1 VIECGTLN
9 VVVIMGGIGAE
20 REISIQS
27 GNCVA
32 EALGQAGLN
41 VVTSDIDQDNVD
53 ILQNTDVD
61 VFFIAMHGEFG
72 EDGQLQQILEDQD
85 LIYTGSGPVASKLAF
100 DKMASKKLFADAG
113 VNVPTAVEF
122 NGQADTHRL
131 EQRLRKLG
139 DKFVIKPQRQGS
151 SVGVSI
157 VNGFQDAIA
166 VARKTCQDFGVCII
180 EEFIPG
186 REITVG
192 ILERQALPIIEIKSR
207 TGFYDYQA
215 KYANHKTGYLFDT
228 IKDESLTAKIS
239 QAATDCSDV
248 LGCRDF
254 ARVDLILANDG
265 LPYALEVNTIPG
277 FTAHSLLPKAAAKV
291 GLSMS
296 ELCVKIIELAIER
309 RGAHVPKAPTKNK
322 FSIQSM
328 KNKIISDKRKHKL
341 SSTK

>member
-1 VIECGTLN
+1 VIKCGTLN
-9 VVVIMGGIGAE
+9 VVVLMGGIGAE

-41 VVTSDIDQDNVD
+41 VVTADIAQDCVD
-53 ILQNTDVD
+53 ILHNTDID
-61 VFFIAMHGEFG
+61 IFFIAMHGEFG
-72 EDGQLQQILEDQD
+72 EDGRLQQILEDQD

-100 DKMASKKLFADAG
+100 DKMASKRLFADAG
-113 VNVPTAVEF
+113 VNVPTAMEF
-122 NGQADTHRL
+122 NGQADTNRL
-131 EQRLRKLG
+131 AQRLRKLG

-157 VNGFQDAIA
+157 VNGFQDAVA
-166 VARKTCQDFGVCII
+166 VARKTYREFGDCII

-192 ILERQALPIIEIKSR
+192 ILERQALPTIEIKSR

-215 KYANHKTGYLFDT
+215 KYANHKTEYLFDT
-228 IKDESLTAKIS
+228 IEDMSITAKIS
-239 QAATDCSDV
+239 QAATDCFDV

-254 ARVDLILANDG
+254 ARVDFILANDG

-277 FTAHSLLPKAAAKV
+277 FTTHSLLPKAAAKA

-309 RGAHVPKAPTKNK
+309 RGIRVPNAPTKDK
-322 FSIQSM
+322 FSIQST
-328 KNKIISDKRKHKL
+328 KHKAISDNRKPRL
-341 SSTK
+341 SSAK

>member
-1 VIECGTLN
+1 
-9 VVVIMGGIGAE
+9 MGGIGAE

-41 VVTSDIDQDNVD
+41 VVTADIAQDDVD
-53 ILQNTDVD
+53 ILQNTDID

-85 LIYTGSGPVASKLAF
+85 LIYTGSGSVASKLAF
-100 DKMASKKLFADAG
+100 DKMASKRLFADVG

-122 NGQADTHRL
+122 NGQADTNKL
-131 EQRLRKLG
+131 EQRLRELG
-139 DKFVIKPQRQGS
+139 RKFVVKPQRQGS

-157 VNGFQDAIA
+157 VSSPQDVIA
-166 VARKTCQDFGVCII
+166 AAQKTYYEFGDCII

-192 ILERQALPIIEIKSR
+192 ILERQALPIIEIKSK

-215 KYANHKTGYLFDT
+215 KYANHKTEYLFDT
-228 IKDESLTAKIS
+228 IKDASLTAKIS
-239 QAATDCSDV
+239 QVATDCFDV

-254 ARVDLILANDG
+254 ARVDFILGNDG

-277 FTAHSLLPKAAAKV
+277 FTTHSLLPKAAAKA
-291 GLSMS
+291 GLFMS
-296 ELCVKIIELAIER
+296 ELCVRIIELAIEH
-309 RGAHVPKAPTKNK
+309 RGAHVPNAPTKDK
-322 FSIQSM
+322 FSIQST
-328 KNKIISDKRKHKL
+328 KHKTSSDNRKPRL
-341 SSTK
+341 SSAK